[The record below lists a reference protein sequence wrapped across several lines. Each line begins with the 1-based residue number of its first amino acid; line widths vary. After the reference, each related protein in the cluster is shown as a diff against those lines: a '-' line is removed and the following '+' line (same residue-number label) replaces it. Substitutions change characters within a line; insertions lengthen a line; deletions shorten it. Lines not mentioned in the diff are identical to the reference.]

1 MGDGQGTRT
10 LSKRVTSLGT
20 ESGEWRYRA
29 SQLTASRVHV
39 QVRHDGLK
47 MEITFVLAGF
57 LMEHVYKSFSV

>member
-20 ESGEWRYRA
+20 ESDEWRYRA
-29 SQLTASRVHV
+29 SQLTASQAPVP
-39 QVRHDGLK
+39 VRLDGLK
-47 MEITFVLAGF
+47 IEITFVLAGF